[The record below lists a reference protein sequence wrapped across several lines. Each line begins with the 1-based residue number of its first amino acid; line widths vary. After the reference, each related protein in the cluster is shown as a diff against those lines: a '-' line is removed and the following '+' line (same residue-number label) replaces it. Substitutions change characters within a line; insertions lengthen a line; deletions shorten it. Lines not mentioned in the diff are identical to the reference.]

1 MLLCCWPVSPRHA
14 AARRARSA
22 RHARSL
28 RGHPLARGTALVV
41 AAALSFGAT
50 GAATAYV
57 RIENNI
63 ATADVSD
70 LLGERPVQM
79 QPVDPDDP
87 NVGRPLNILIMG
99 SDVRDGENAEIGGA
113 VEGMRSDTTILLH
126 ISADR
131 QRVEM
136 ISIPR
141 DSHVQIPS
149 CSRSD
154 GTTSNPRETR
164 FNEAFSIGSAS
175 GEVSDAAACT
185 IRTVE
190 ALTGVFVHGWL
201 VVDFAGFINMVDA
214 LGGIPMCIEQPMRS
228 PKAGLVLEPGQ
239 QTLDGP
245 TALAY
250 ARARTGE
257 GLGDGSD
264 IGRLGRQQRL
274 LAATASEVL
283 AKNFLTDSGALYRF
297 LTAATRSITTD
308 PELGNIPNLAGLAF
322 SLRSVPAGNIT
333 FMTVPIAPYAADP
346 NQVVWT
352 DEADVVFEAIAEDRS
367 IVEALAPAAP
377 EGPAEP
383 APPAPAEGEAPAEPD
398 LAAPE
403 ATEPPKPG
411 VDPFSPADIDPT
423 VCG

>member
-1 MLLCCWPVSPRHA
+1 M
-14 AARRARSA
+14 RS
-22 RHARSL
+22 
-28 RGHPLARGTALVV
+28 HPLARGTALAV

-57 RIENNI
+57 RIEGNI
-63 ATADVSD
+63 ATADVTD
-70 LLGERPVQM
+70 LLGERPLQLT
-79 QPVDPDDP
+79 PVDPDDP
-87 NVGRPLNILIMG
+87 NAGQPLNILIMG
-99 SDVRDGENAEIGGA
+99 SDVRDGENAAIGGA
-113 VEGMRSDTTILLH
+113 VDGMRSDTTILLH
-126 ISADR
+126 VSADR

-136 ISIPR
+136 VSIPR
-141 DSHVQIPS
+141 DSHVEIPA
-149 CSRSD
+149 CNRSD
-154 GTTSNPRETR
+154 GTTSDPRDSR
-164 FNEAFSIGSAS
+164 FNEAFSLGSAS

-190 ALTGVFVHGWL
+190 SLTGVFVHGWI

-228 PKAGLVLEPGQ
+228 EKAALDLAAGL
-239 QTLDGP
+239 QTLDGR

-264 IGRLGRQQRL
+264 IGRLGRQQKL

-283 AKNFLTDSGALYRF
+283 SKNILTDSAGLYRF
-297 LTAATRSITTD
+297 LTAATQSITTD
-308 PELGNIPNLAGLAF
+308 PTLGNIPNLAGLAF
-322 SLRSVPAGNIT
+322 SLRNVPPGNIT
-333 FMTVPIAPYAADP
+333 FLTVPIAAFPEDP

-367 IVEALAPAAP
+367 VTEALAP
-377 EGPAEP
+377 EP
-383 APPAPAEGEAPAEPD
+383 AVEEPAVEEPAVEEPPAGTPGPTDPSAPLTSAPPPAPEPTDAP
-398 LAAPE
+398 
-403 ATEPPKPG
+403 TPG
-411 VDPFSPADIDPT
+411 VDPFSPDDIDPT

>member
-1 MLLCCWPVSPRHA
+1 MSPRHVA
-14 AARRARSA
+14 PRRARSA

-28 RGHPLARGTALVV
+28 RGHPLARGTALV
-41 AAALSFGAT
+41 AAAAVAFGAT

-63 ATADVSD
+63 ATADVTE

-87 NVGRPLNILIMG
+87 NAGQPLNILVMG

-113 VEGMRSDTTILLH
+113 VDGMRSDTTILLH
-126 ISADR
+126 VSADR

-141 DSHVQIPS
+141 DSHVEIPA
-149 CSRSD
+149 CDRSD
-154 GTTSNPRETR
+154 GTSSTPRDTR

-175 GEVSDAAACT
+175 GEISDAAACT

-190 ALTGVFVHGWL
+190 SLTGVFVHGWL

-214 LGGIPMCIEQPMRS
+214 LGGIPMCIERPMRS
-228 PKAGLVLEPGQ
+228 AKAGLDLQPGQ

-274 LAATASEVL
+274 LAATAAEVL
-283 AKNFLTDSGALYRF
+283 SKNLLTDSTGLYRF

-322 SLRSVPAGNIT
+322 SLRGVPPENIT
-333 FMTVPIAPYAADP
+333 FLTVPIAPFPADP

-367 IVEALAPAAP
+367 VAETLAPP
-377 EGPAEP
+377 PADP
-383 APPAPAEGEAPAEPD
+383 APPADPTAPADP
-398 LAAPE
+398 AAPV
-403 ATEPPKPG
+403 EPTPEPTPTTAPTPG
-411 VDPFSPADIDPT
+411 VDPFSPDDIDAT

>member
-1 MLLCCWPVSPRHA
+1 M
-14 AARRARSA
+14 RS
-22 RHARSL
+22 
-28 RGHPLARGTALVV
+28 HPLARGTALVV
-41 AAALSFGAT
+41 AAAVSFGAT

-57 RIENNI
+57 RIEGNI
-63 ATADVSD
+63 ATADVTD
-70 LLGERPVQM
+70 LLGERPVQLT
-79 QPVDPDDP
+79 PVDPDDP
-87 NVGRPLNILIMG
+87 NAGQALNILIMG
-99 SDVRDGENAEIGGA
+99 SDVRDGENAAIGGA

-126 ISADR
+126 VSADR

-136 ISIPR
+136 VSIPR
-141 DSHVQIPS
+141 DSHVEIPA
-149 CSRSD
+149 CNRSD
-154 GTTSNPRETR
+154 GTTSDARDSR

-190 ALTGVFVHGWL
+190 SLTGVFVHGWI

-228 PKAGLVLEPGQ
+228 EKAALDLAAGN
-239 QTLDGP
+239 QTLDGR

-264 IGRLGRQQRL
+264 IGRLGRQQKL

-283 AKNFLTDSGALYRF
+283 SKNILTDSAGLYRF
-297 LTAATRSITTD
+297 LTAATQSITTD
-308 PELGNIPNLAGLAF
+308 PALGNIPNLAGLAF
-322 SLRSVPAGNIT
+322 SLRNVPPGNIT
-333 FMTVPIAPYAADP
+333 FLTVPIAAFPQDP

-352 DEADVVFEAIAEDRS
+352 DEAEVVFEAIAQDRS
-367 IVEALAPAAP
+367 IREALAPEP
-377 EGPAEP
+377 VEEPPAETP
-383 APPAPAEGEAPAEPD
+383 APTDPSAPATPAPTTAPDPTEAP
-398 LAAPE
+398 
-403 ATEPPKPG
+403 TPG